1 MKLLV
6 ATYNIRN
13 GDADDGPNSWPLRK
27 ELTVECIRDLDAS
40 IIGLQEAMSYQLDY
54 IMNALPDYAF
64 VGVGRIDGAKEGE
77 FAPILY
83 RKAELQPSDAGWF
96 MLSETPEVPGS
107 TSWNTACERIC
118 TWADFGG
125 LNVFNTHL
133 DHISEEARSK
143 GVELILSRIKG
154 HALVMG
160 DFNDCPG
167 DVPVQRMI
175 ESGFADACAGEDTFT
190 FHDWGACGRR
200 QDRLHLWAGGHGFR
214 WHGTRQGP
222 QWTAW
227 LGPLSGVRPDRV
239 LSLSVLPITT

>member
-1 MKLLV
+1 VKLRV

-118 TWADFGG
+118 TWADFGR

-190 FHDWGACGRR
+190 FHDWGRAEGGRIDYIFGR
-200 QDRLHLWAGGHGFR
+200 GVMVSDGTVHAKARNGRHGSDHF
-214 WHGTRQGP
+214 P
-222 QWTAW
+222 VSA
-227 LGPLSGVRPDRV
+227 L
-239 LSLSVLPITT
+239 IEY